1 MKGAVTI
8 DANVI
13 RQLGEELVTDGEQAI
28 LELIKNSYDAD
39 AEWVRLLV
47 DTSNGQSSPQKKP
60 GLIRVE
66 DNGCGMTLPHLHNG
80 WLRIS
85 LSLKRK
91 IKASGKKSD
100 KGRTP
105 LGDKGLG
112 RLSTMKLGDVVEI
125 QTYPSKTDGFRV
137 TLNWSVFAPGTNLS
151 DISVNIEK
159 ITPIGRTG
167 TQLNIYNL
175 RDIEYWERS
184 TSATSLQGS
193 LSKLISPFRRVPGFA

>member
-1 MKGAVTI
+1 MKAAVNI

-13 RQLGEELVTDGEQAI
+13 RQLGDELVTDAEQAI

-47 DTSNGQSSPQKKP
+47 DTGTQHTPLNKCP

-66 DNGCGMTLPHLHNG
+66 DNGGGMTLQELRNG

-85 LSLKRK
+85 LSLKRD
-91 IKASGKKSD
+91 IKASGDKSD

-125 QTYPSKTDGFRV
+125 QTYPSQTTGFSV
-137 TLNWSVFAPGTNLS
+137 TLDWSAFAPGTNIS
-151 DISVNIEK
+151 DITVDIED
-159 ITPIGRTG
+159 IAPIGRTG
-167 TQLNIYNL
+167 TTLTIS
-175 RDIEYWERS
+175 E
-184 TSATSLQGS
+184 SAGHRILAAPQ
-193 LSKLISPFRRVPGFA
+193 

>member
-1 MKGAVTI
+1 M
-8 DANVI
+8 I

-125 QTYPSKTDGFRV
+125 QTYPSKTTAVQISWAEQRRLLKTREKASPKGCSGDQV
-137 TLNWSVFAPGTNLS
+137 AALDKIEIMLLS
-151 DISVNIEK
+151 
-159 ITPIGRTG
+159 
-167 TQLNIYNL
+167 QLGL
-175 RDIEYWERS
+175 HSR
-184 TSATSLQGS
+184 Q
-193 LSKLISPFRRVPGFA
+193 